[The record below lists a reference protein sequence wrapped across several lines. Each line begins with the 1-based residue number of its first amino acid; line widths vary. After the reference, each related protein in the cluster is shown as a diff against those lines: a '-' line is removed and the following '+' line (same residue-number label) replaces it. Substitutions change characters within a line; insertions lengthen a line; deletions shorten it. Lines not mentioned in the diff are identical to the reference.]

1 MRAHTLKPLARAYCA
16 TRTPVDVIPVMHVT
30 RRRAPPD
37 DRIASPASHPAA
49 IRTLAHYSC
58 VSRPCGRPA
67 TDTASTRRPEASM
80 VGIVRPAPALAL
92 AAPRRDPTEMHV
104 HSSLYSRPI
113 AK

>member
-1 MRAHTLKPLARAYCA
+1 MRTHTLKPLARAYCA
-16 TRTPVDVIPVMHVT
+16 TRTPVDVIPVTHVT
-30 RRRAPPD
+30 CRRAPPD
-37 DRIASPASHPAA
+37 DRIARPASDPVA

-58 VSRPCGRPA
+58 VSRTCGRPPA
-67 TDTASTRRPEASM
+67 DTASARQPEATM